1 MTDRDDDATGT
12 PVRWL
17 TLVLNLPV
25 DDPAGR
31 MKILRTLE
39 TLGAGVLR
47 DGVYVLPESRDARR
61 GFDRLVQGVE
71 RIGGRADLLT
81 AETVDAAQT
90 KRLRA
95 LFDRS
100 ARYSELVKTLDGMR
114 AAYGVS
120 DPTAISQ
127 VLAKLRRDFEQVRAL
142 DFFPSPLAPKAD
154 AMLAEGEAEV
164 RKLMFPEQ
172 AASAAPVGDTR
183 KSKRQYFRRAWA
195 TRRPLF
201 VDRLASGW
209 LIRRFI
215 DAEATMVWLDKGA
228 PCPATAVG
236 FGFTGATF
244 SNTRT
249 RVTFQ
254 ELVAQFRL
262 GDNPALVRIGD
273 LVHALVSGGTPAPEA
288 TGVETLLAGAKRR
301 AANDDELFAESEKT
315 FDLLYESYF
324 EVPRRESD
332 PAR

>member
-1 MTDRDDDATGT
+1 MSARSDESGA
-12 PVRWL
+12 PARWL
-17 TLVLNLPV
+17 TLVLSLPV

-47 DGVYVLPESRDARR
+47 DGVYVMPESRDSQR
-61 GFDRLVQGVE
+61 GFARLAEQVE
-71 RIGGRADLLT
+71 RIGGRADLLAT
-81 AETVDAAQT
+81 ETDAEAQT
-90 KRLRA
+90 RRLRA

-100 ARYSELVKTLDGMR
+100 ARYSELIKTLDGMR

-120 DPTAISQ
+120 DPTGIAQ
-127 VLAKLRRDFEQVRAL
+127 VLAKLRRDFEQARAL

-164 RKLMFPEQ
+164 RKLMFPD
-172 AASAAPVGDTR
+172 AAAPAAAVGDTR

-201 VDRLASGW
+201 VDRLASAW

-215 DAEATMVWLDKGA
+215 DAEATLVWLDKA
-228 PCPATAVG
+228 TPCPATAVS
-236 FGFTGATF
+236 FGYPGATF
-244 SNTRT
+244 QNTRNH
-249 RVTFQ
+249 VTF
-254 ELVAQFRL
+254 EALLVQFRL
-262 GDNPALVRIGD
+262 DDNAALARIGV
-273 LVHALVSGGTPAPEA
+273 LVHALVAGDAPAPEA
-288 TGVETLLAGAKRR
+288 AGVETLLAGAKHR
-301 AANDDELFAESEKT
+301 ATNDDELLAESEKT

-324 EVPRRESD
+324 EMPRRNPD

>member
-1 MTDRDDDATGT
+1 MTGRDDAGGA
-12 PVRWL
+12 PARWL
-17 TLVLNLPV
+17 TLVLTLPV

-61 GFDRLVQGVE
+61 GFDRLVQAVE
-71 RIGGRADLLT
+71 RIGGRADLLMT
-81 AETVDAAQT
+81 ETDEAAQT

-100 ARYSELVKTLDGMR
+100 ARYSELIKTLDGMR
-114 AAYGVS
+114 PAYGVS
-120 DPTAISQ
+120 DPAGISQ
-127 VLAKLRRDFEQVRAL
+127 LLAKLRRDLEQARAL
-142 DFFPSPLAPKAD
+142 DFFPSPLVPKAE

-164 RKLMFPEQ
+164 RKLMFPAQ
-172 AASAAPVGDTR
+172 AAPAAAAIGDTR

-201 VDRLASGW
+201 IDRLASGW

-215 DAEATMVWLDKGA
+215 DAEATMVWLDKGT

-236 FGFTGATF
+236 FGFTGAPF
-244 SNTRT
+244 GNTRT

-262 GDNPALVRIGD
+262 DDNPALVRIGD
-273 LVHALVSGGTPAPEA
+273 LVHALVSGESPAAEA

-301 AANDDELFAESEKT
+301 AANDDELFTESEKT

-324 EVPRRESD
+324 EVPRRDPD